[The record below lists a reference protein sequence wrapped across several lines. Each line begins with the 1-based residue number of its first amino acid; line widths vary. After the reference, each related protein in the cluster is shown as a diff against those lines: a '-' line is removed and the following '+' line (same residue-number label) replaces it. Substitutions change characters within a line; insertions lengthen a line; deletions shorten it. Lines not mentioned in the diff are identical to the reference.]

1 MEPDKQYEI
10 QLGHMCNN
18 RCVFC
23 VSGQR
28 TANRDAFPLEAEP
41 LLERIREGYAS
52 GLRKVTFLG
61 GEPTLQPEFMTC
73 VREAVRLGYD
83 EVVIFTNGAKTARG
97 EFIDEVLATGGRF
110 AWRLSFQGGNALA
123 HERTTKKLGSFGRLR
138 QTLIHLKERGQKVS
152 VNMCVVKSNYA
163 SVADFPKLL
172 EPYGVWQV
180 HLDMM
185 RPRDAGVRTDDELRD
200 SIPRYSDMVPA
211 LEAMVAG
218 FSEGVDVNVGNL
230 PFCIAPQLAPWIH
243 HDGNATLTVA
253 IDEHDR
259 LSEAWDKYEVKARD
273 KVKRDAC
280 GACAFD
286 ARCAGVY
293 EKYTEFY
300 GMDEFVPVSR
310 ERLLQ
315 IDTARR
321 LFTLHTAPF
330 VDALRG
336 CTLPAPFT
344 RASFVEHDREHE
356 WVISL
361 EGDRG
366 EALELALR
374 RPSEGGVAATD
385 LFALQVIRCNQGGPE
400 ALAALRALFA
410 RMTSAARCSVV
421 HPVADDALGGASLD
435 PKIYACLSRLRARAP
450 FGALR
455 WREVRVGEGGRDA
468 TMGFEDAAGGV
479 VEVSVAVAQSAV
491 RGSYRLG
498 APEPAKTPELIA
510 GVRAVMDALRTPV

>member
-1 MEPDKQYEI
+1 MEPDRQYEI

-28 TANRDAFPLEAEP
+28 TANRDAFPLEAPP
-41 LLERIREGYAS
+41 LLESIRAGYAQ
-52 GLRKVTFLG
+52 GMRKVTFLG

-73 VREAVRLGYD
+73 VREAVTLGYD
-83 EVVIFTNGAKTARG
+83 EIVIFTNGAKTARG

-138 QTLIHLKERGQKVS
+138 QTLENLKARGQKVS
-152 VNMCVVKSNYA
+152 VNMCVVTSNYA

-172 EPYGVWQV
+172 GPYGVWQV

-185 RPRDAGVRTDDELRD
+185 RPKDAGIRSDEELRE

-218 FSEGVDVNVGNL
+218 FDKGVDVNVGNL

-243 HDGNATLTVA
+243 HDGNETFTVA
-253 IDEHDR
+253 IDEKDT
-259 LSEAWDKYEVKARD
+259 LSAAWNKYEVKARD

-280 GACAFD
+280 GTCAFN

-310 ERLLQ
+310 ERLVQ

-321 LFTLHTAPF
+321 LFTLHAAPF

-336 CTLPAPFT
+336 WSPPAPFT
-344 RASFVEHDREHE
+344 RVSLVEHDREHE
-356 WVISL
+356 WAVTL

-366 EALELALR
+366 ERLELALR
-374 RPSEGGVAATD
+374 REVTGAVAATD
-385 LFALQVIRCNQGGPE
+385 LFALHVFQCTVDRAVGVS
-400 ALAALRALFA
+400 ALRAAFA
-410 RMTSAARCSVV
+410 RMTAAARCVV
-421 HPVADDALGGASLD
+421 LHPVADDALGAGD
-435 PKIYACLSRLRARAP
+435 PLIRACLSRLRARAP

-455 WREVRVGEGGRDA
+455 WRDVILGDGGREA
-468 TMGFEDAAGGV
+468 TLRFEDGGGGA
-479 VEVSVAVAQSAV
+479 VEVSVAAAQRAV
-491 RGSYRLG
+491 KGSYRLG
-498 APEPAKTPELIA
+498 SPAPAKTPELAA
-510 GVRAVMDALRTPV
+510 GVRAVMDAMRTPV